1 MPFVYE
7 YPRPAVCV
15 DCVIFGW
22 ERPTRGRLTKVDVLL
37 IRRGRPP
44 FEGTWALPGG
54 FVEIEEPLLDAAFR
68 ELYEETAIRPKSLEL
83 VGVYGAPGR
92 DPRGRTIS
100 IVYRGLIWKDEHT
113 VLNGDDASQAGWFSL
128 GELPPLAF
136 DHDQIIADVWQGLQ
150 HCASTQPFGREILPP
165 VFSWHELRSLY
176 EAILGASFSPRRL
189 KSFLVK
195 VGLLKPAESAALQE
209 KPAGKQAKGGLFQ
222 FDEAIYQEL
231 TKTGFSPFLC
241 GKRCD

>member
-15 DCVIFGW
+15 DCVIFGL
-22 ERPTRGRLTKVDVLL
+22 ERPVRSRLRKVDVLL

-68 ELYEETAIRPKSLEL
+68 ELYEETGIRPKLLEL
-83 VGVYGAPGR
+83 AGVYGAPGR

-100 IVYRGLIWKDEHT
+100 VVYRGLIWKDEHT

-128 GELPPLAF
+128 GHLPPLAF
-136 DHDQIIADVWQGLQ
+136 DHDQIVSDVWNGLQ
-150 HCASTQPFGREILPP
+150 HCVATQPFGREILPA
-165 VFSWHELRSLY
+165 VFSWEELRSLY
-176 EAILGASFSPRRL
+176 QAILGEGFSPRRL

-195 VGLLKPAESAALQE
+195 VGLLRPTENAVSE
-209 KPAGKQAKGGLFQ
+209 KTSAGKRAKVSFFQ
-222 FDEAIYQEL
+222 FDEATYQEL
-231 TKTGFSPFLC
+231 TRSGFSPFLC
-241 GKRCD
+241 RERPD